1 MTSEIVRTD
10 PPDPQEAA
18 RYIASLAEELA
29 QLAKSHKL
37 ETLTHILDMARL
49 EADQISRQWG
59 GSGSGDRAPDC
70 SG

>member
-1 MTSEIVRTD
+1 MTSETVRTD
-10 PPDPQEAA
+10 APDPQEAA

-29 QLAKSHKL
+29 QPAKSHKL
-37 ETLTHILDMARL
+37 ETLAHILDMARL

-59 GSGSGDRAPDC
+59 EPGSGDRAPDG